1 MQILQRFLSD
11 DEGATS
17 IEYAVMAMILGVGI
31 IAAIQDLP
39 TKISALVDSA
49 TKALSSASSS

>member
-1 MQILQRFLSD
+1 MQILHRFLSD
-11 DEGATS
+11 EEGATS
-17 IEYAVMAMILGVGI
+17 IEYAIMALILGVGI

-49 TKALSSASSS
+49 TKALSDASSS